1 MTVGELIEGLK
12 AFEPG
17 SKVLIQRSDSS
28 GLEDALVCY
37 EELVCAGRIFGYERI
52 DEASEAS
59 GLDMATAEMVVVI
72 GMDFQ
77 L

>member
-1 MTVGELIEGLK
+1 MTVGELIEALK

-28 GLEDALVCY
+28 GLEDVVACY
-37 EELVCAGRIFGYERI
+37 EELVCAGRVFGYERI

-59 GLDMATAEMVVVI
+59 GLDMTTAEKVVVI
-72 GMDFQ
+72 DMDFQ